1 VAILDANASLWG
13 VAISSD
19 GTIYFTEQVTHR
31 VRMVRDG
38 QVTTVAG
45 SGVRG
50 YADGAALKAKFKVPR
65 GLAIS
70 PNGGAIY
77 VADCSNN
84 RIRMIRDGQVTTV
97 AGSGKEGYA
106 DGAALQAQFYNPTGL
121 AISPN
126 GGAIYVADDNNNS
139 IRMIRDGQVTTVAGS
154 GVRGYADGAALQ
166 AQFNGPTRLAI
177 SPNRRAIYVADCS
190 NNRIRM
196 IRDGQV
202 TTVAGSGVPGY
213 ADGAALQA
221 QFNYPTG
228 LAISPNGG
236 AIYVADYFN
245 NRIRM
250 ICDGQV
256 TTVAGSG
263 VRGYAEGAAL
273 QAQFNIPAG
282 LAISPNGGAIYVA
295 DCSNNR
301 IRMIRDGHVATV
313 AGRRMQGYADGAA
326 LQAQFNYPA
335 ALAIPPN
342 GRENAALQAQ
352 FNYPAALAIPPN
364 GRENAALQAQ
374 FNYPLALAIPP
385 ADHYNKQMRMIGAPN
400 VFSLQNSAVDLRQAI
415 DAQPSLFIKI
425 GDISLGFHE
434 CLIAHRCPQLKQVLE
449 LTGSS
454 LTIEARAV
462 RALQSFVYT
471 DTLPDQQKLCSVEW
485 LCLMVWLHMFVIMMN
500 LTGGGCIDAMWL
512 FFFCFFFFCVQ

>member
-1 VAILDANASLWG
+1 VAILDASPSG
-13 VAISSD
+13 VALSSD
-19 GTIYFTEQVTHR
+19 GTIYFTEQGTHR
-31 VRMVRDG
+31 VRMVHNG

-45 SGVRG
+45 SGVPG
-50 YADGAALKAKFKVPR
+50 YADGAALQAQFSYPR

-77 VADCSNN
+77 VADYGNN

-97 AGSGKEGYA
+97 AGSGEEGYV
-106 DGAALQAQFYNPTGL
+106 DGAALQAYFNYPIGL

-126 GGAIYVADDNNNS
+126 GGAIYVADYN
-139 IRMIRDGQVTTVAGS
+139 
-154 GVRGYADGAALQ
+154 
-166 AQFNGPTRLAI
+166 
-177 SPNRRAIYVADCS
+177 

-221 QFNYPTG
+221 RFYYPTG

-236 AIYVADYFN
+236 AIYVADQNN

-250 ICDGQV
+250 IRDGQV

-263 VRGYAEGAAL
+263 KRG
-273 QAQFNIPAG
+273 
-282 LAISPNGGAIYVA
+282 
-295 DCSNNR
+295 R
-301 IRMIRDGHVATV
+301 
-313 AGRRMQGYADGAA
+313 ADGAA
-326 LQAQFNYPA
+326 LQAQFNYPI
-335 ALAIPPN
+335 ALAISPN
-342 GRENAALQAQ
+342 GAIYIADQNNNRIRMIRDGQVTTVAGSDVKGYADGAALFQAQ
-352 FNYPAALAIPPN
+352 FNNPAGLSISLNGGAI
-364 GRENAALQAQ
+364 
-374 FNYPLALAIPP
+374 YV
-385 ADHYNKQMRMIGAPN
+385 ADLYNKRIRKICVPN
-400 VFSLQNSAVDLRQAI
+400 VFWLQTSAVDLRQAI

-425 GDISLGFHE
+425 GDVSLGFHE

-454 LTIEARAV
+454 LTNEARAV
-462 RALQSFVYT
+462 RALRSFVYT

-485 LCLMVWLHMFVIMMN
+485 LCLMVWLHYVCYYDEF
-500 LTGGGCIDAMWL
+500 DKRWL
-512 FFFCFFFFCVQ
+512 Y